1 MHLQFYHLQQSN
13 NDLFSEFHSN
23 CFFQNILTV
32 FTPTERR
39 MDAGEGLHMP
49 ALSSPKQQVIVHLLL
64 TCTKCEL
71 NFLVELE
78 VHVINSWY
86 GHLG

>member
-1 MHLQFYHLQQSN
+1 
-13 NDLFSEFHSN
+13 
-23 CFFQNILTV
+23 
-32 FTPTERR
+32 

-64 TCTKCEL
+64 NCKKCEL

-78 VHVINSWY
+78 VHVINYWY